1 LILGFQSAPAHR
13 QSTFGVAGTLAD
25 TMSPLQQTLTDTASA
40 LTLTDGS
47 HRIEAEA
54 AAANFGTV
62 GTLREEI
69 QSRQL
74 RVKQHI

>member
-13 QSTFGVAGTLAD
+13 QSTFGVAGTVAG
-25 TMSPLQQTLTDTASA
+25 TTSPLQQTLTDTASA

-47 HRIEAEA
+47 HCIETKA
-54 AAANFGTV
+54 AAANV
-62 GTLREEI
+62 GIVGMLREEI
-69 QSRQL
+69 QSRQP